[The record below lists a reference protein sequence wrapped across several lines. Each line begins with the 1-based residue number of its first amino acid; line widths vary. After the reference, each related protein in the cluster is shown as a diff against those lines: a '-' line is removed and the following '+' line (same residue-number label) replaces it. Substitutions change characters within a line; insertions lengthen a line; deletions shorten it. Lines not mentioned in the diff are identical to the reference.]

1 MLDTLTQIFNKI
13 LKKEETTKVVIDL
26 GGGYIKAIYKDE
38 NNNCKFLAEKN
49 KGEPIRIIGE
59 WLEKERLSYKPVK
72 LAVKGQD
79 TLIRYTPFPKVDKKN
94 LKEVFGYEISKFMP
108 FNKDDVYFD
117 VSVLDE
123 NYSSHEIFVLLAVVK
138 KSFLDSLIKDFQAAK
153 INLKAITLNNLAL
166 INLFMNSFFADST
179 AAVLDI
185 GFNSTLF
192 NMFKKGMPCLSRE
205 IKVSAGEFLQRIAKI
220 KNIDVAAAENMII
233 QADEKSS
240 VGEISEIIEVI
251 EEMVL
256 ELSEE
261 VKNSL
266 DYFEV
271 NWGSRIQSLY
281 VTGGLSKLPG
291 IDKIMNNSL
300 GVEVKIWN
308 PLEGSNFNPD
318 ETMLK
323 FKEML
328 GVSLG
333 MAV

>member
-1 MLDTLTQIFNKI
+1 
-13 LKKEETTKVVIDL
+13 
-26 GGGYIKAIYKDE
+26 
-38 NNNCKFLAEKN
+38 
-49 KGEPIRIIGE
+49 
-59 WLEKERLSYKPVK
+59 
-72 LAVKGQD
+72 
-79 TLIRYTPFPKVDKKN
+79 
-94 LKEVFGYEISKFMP
+94 
-108 FNKDDVYFD
+108 
-117 VSVLDE
+117 
-123 NYSSHEIFVLLAVVK
+123 
-138 KSFLDSLIKDFQAAK
+138 
-153 INLKAITLNNLAL
+153 
-166 INLFMNSFFADST
+166 
-179 AAVLDI
+179 
-185 GFNSTLF
+185 
-192 NMFKKGMPCLSRE
+192 
-205 IKVSAGEFLQRIAKI
+205 
-220 KNIDVAAAENMII
+220 
-233 QADEKSS
+233 
-240 VGEISEIIEVI
+240 
-251 EEMVL
+251 MVL